1 MGECVRELEN
11 ILVKETL
18 THLLHNNTWM
28 GFAVDLLF
36 VIVEIIILIVFD
48 FVDLVVV
55 VVAVVS
61 RLIVGLPD
69 SKVS

>member
-18 THLLHNNTWM
+18 THLLHNNTSM

>member
-18 THLLHNNTWM
+18 THLLHNNTSM
-28 GFAVDLLF
+28 GFDLLF

>member
-1 MGECVRELEN
+1 MGECVRELEK

-18 THLLHNNTWM
+18 THLLHNNTSM
-28 GFAVDLLF
+28 GFDLLF

-55 VVAVVS
+55 VVAVVL